1 MVTNKLES
9 DNTNKIIPEEH
20 LGLVRLCANRFRNRG
35 IEYDDLYSAG
45 CVGLMKAATVFD
57 TTRGLKFSTYA
68 VPVILGEVKRLFRDG
83 GTVKVSRSV
92 KELSLKVARARELY
106 IMEQGAEPTV
116 SELSGIMGV
125 SEMDIIEALNVSLPA
140 ISLTD
145 ESDDEHQIDVKVPAP
160 DIQIGDM
167 LSLSQVLSE
176 LSPEDRKFLYLRYFK
191 NMTQADVGE
200 MLGMTQVQVS
210 RKEKKLL
217 ISMRKKLE

>member
-9 DNTNKIIPEEH
+9 DNQGKIVPEEH

-57 TTRGLKFSTYA
+57 ASRGLKFSTYA

-83 GTVKVSRSV
+83 GTVKVSRSI
-92 KELSLKVARARELY
+92 KELSLKVVRAREVY
-106 IMEQGAEPTV
+106 IMEQGSEPTV
-116 SELSGIMGV
+116 SELSSIMGI

-176 LSPEDRKFLYLRYFK
+176 LPPEDRKFLYLRYFK

-210 RKEKKLL
+210 RKEKKILL
-217 ISMRKKLE
+217 SMRKKLE